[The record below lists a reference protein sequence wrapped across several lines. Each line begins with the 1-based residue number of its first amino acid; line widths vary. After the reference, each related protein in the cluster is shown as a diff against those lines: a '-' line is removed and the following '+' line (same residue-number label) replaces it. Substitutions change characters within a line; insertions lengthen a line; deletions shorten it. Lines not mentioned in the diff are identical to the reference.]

1 MMTVLNYN
9 PKNKI
14 NTHKSMVTN
23 KKLNKYI
30 NEKRQIFC
38 IKELQLNNTEGIW
51 KTEAH
56 HQDTKVMIAVGKI
69 H

>member
-1 MMTVLNYN
+1 
-9 PKNKI
+9 
-14 NTHKSMVTN
+14 MVTN

-56 HQDTKVMIAVGKI
+56 HQDTTVMIAVGKI